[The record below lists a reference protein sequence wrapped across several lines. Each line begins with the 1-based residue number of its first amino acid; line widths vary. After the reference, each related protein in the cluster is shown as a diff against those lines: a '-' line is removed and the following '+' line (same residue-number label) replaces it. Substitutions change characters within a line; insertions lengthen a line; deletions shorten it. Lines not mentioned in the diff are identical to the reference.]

1 MSTINYLSMDLGK
14 ENLGFAIITIETMP
28 EDTHT
33 DDPRDTMKFGA
44 KRLFYDLF
52 SIDST
57 MKTKEFKAKYKNY
70 PMSLSRPRV
79 LCDFLTN
86 LNEIYKFN
94 KIIVE
99 KQVVN
104 NVVAMML
111 ESMIVMFAMDHQIE
125 IEVFDPKRKFENVT
139 YNSKAKE
146 HKKIVVT
153 MARNI
158 MNEYTCDSDKFET
171 FPKKDDISDAIVMC
185 HMVAKNDISKAYV

>member
-1 MSTINYLSMDLGK
+1 MTSINYLSMDLGK
-14 ENLGFAIITIETMP
+14 ENLGFAIISIDTMP
-28 EDTHT
+28 EK
-33 DDPRDTMKFGA
+33 DDNPHEAMKFGT

-57 MKTKEFKAKYKNY
+57 LKSKEFKSKYKNY
-70 PMSLSRPRV
+70 PMSLARPRV
-79 LCDFLTN
+79 LCDFLTKFN
-86 LNEIYKFN
+86 DLYKFN

-99 KQVVN
+99 KQVIN

-111 ESMIVMFAMDHQIE
+111 ESMIVMFAMNNNIE

-153 MARNI
+153 MAREA
-158 MNEYTCDSDKFET
+158 MNYYTTDKEKFEDY
-171 FPKKDDISDAIVMC
+171 PKKDDISDAIVMC
-185 HMVAKNDISKAYV
+185 HMTAKKDISKAYV